1 MVTTEFADDLEK
13 LRSAS
18 DFGDKSLPILVSAL
32 KQGASIYSEAEKKK
46 MMNS

>member
-1 MVTTEFADDLEK
+1 MVTIEFADDLES

-18 DFGDKSLPILVSAL
+18 DFGDKSLPILISAL
-32 KQGASIYSEAEKKK
+32 KQGANTYGEAEKKK